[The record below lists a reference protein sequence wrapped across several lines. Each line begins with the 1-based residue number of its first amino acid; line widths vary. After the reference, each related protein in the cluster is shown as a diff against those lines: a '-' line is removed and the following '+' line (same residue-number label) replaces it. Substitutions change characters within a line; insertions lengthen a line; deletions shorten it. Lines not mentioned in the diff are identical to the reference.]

1 MKTILITGGAGFIG
15 SNMCETLL
23 TNNTSENTC
32 NNITANRVICLDNL
46 STGNM
51 KNIQHLMDNPHFVF
65 INHDIINPLQIDCT
79 IDEIYNFACPASPE
93 KYQQDPI
100 NTLKVNFLGVLN
112 LLELAKIKN
121 AKFLQSSTSEVY
133 GEPEISPQPEEYRG
147 NVNTIGIRSCYDEGK
162 RIAETLIIGYH
173 KKYNVD
179 VRIVRIFNTYGPR
192 MDKNDGR
199 VVSNFIN
206 QALNCQPITLYGN
219 GEQTRSFCYIEDQ
232 INGLIQLM
240 ASNYVYPVNI
250 GNPHEITVK
259 ELASIIL
266 KLTNSN
272 SKIIYKDLPSDDPTN
287 RKPDITK
294 AKQILNWRPTYDL
307 ESGILKT
314 IEYFDGNTF
323 TKSCAKHK

>member
-23 TNNTSENTC
+23 SNNTSENTC
-32 NNITANRVICLDNL
+32 SNIRTNRVICLDNL
-46 STGNM
+46 FTGNI
-51 KNIQHLMDNPHFVF
+51 KNIQHLMGNPHFVF
-65 INHDIINPLQIDCT
+65 INHDIINPLQIDYS

-162 RIAETLIIGYH
+162 RIAETLIIDYH

-206 QALNCQPITLYGN
+206 QALNGEPITLYGN

-259 ELASIIL
+259 ELATIIL

-272 SKIIYKDLPSDDPTN
+272 SKITYKDLPSDDPTN

-294 AKQILNWRPTYDL
+294 AKQILNWTPTYDL
-307 ESGILKT
+307 ETGILKT
-314 IEYFDGNTF
+314 IEYFDSNNYL
-323 TKSCAKHK
+323 

>member
-1 MKTILITGGAGFIG
+1 MYYMKNMKTILITGGAGFIG

-23 TNNTSENTC
+23 NNKTD
-32 NNITANRVICLDNL
+32 NRVICLDNL
-46 STGNM
+46 LTGNI
-51 KNIQHLMDNPHFVF
+51 KNIEHLMCNPYFEF
-65 INHDIINPLQIDCT
+65 INHDIINPLKIECS

-133 GEPEISPQPEEYRG
+133 GEPKISPQSEEYRG

-162 RIAETLIIGYH
+162 RIAETLTIEYH

-179 VRIVRIFNTYGPR
+179 VRIVRIFNTYGSR

-206 QALNCQPITLYGN
+206 QALNGQPITLYGN

-232 INGLIQLM
+232 IKGLIQLM

-250 GNPHEITVK
+250 GNPEEITVK
-259 ELASIIL
+259 ELANIIL

-294 AKQILNWRPTYDL
+294 AKQILNWTPTYDL

-314 IEYFDGNTF
+314 IEYFNVNNYL
-323 TKSCAKHK
+323 